1 MADNVKS
8 VSVKIGADV
17 SGFTKSL
24 NGLNKE
30 INNTQKLA
38 TALQKG
44 LELEFDESRFVQAQK
59 QVQAALAATEQKAQA
74 IRDELK
80 FLEDTGAVDTAG
92 YQKVQLELA
101 KTETTALKLK
111 QQLEAINQ
119 TGLKNT
125 QQDTEKLAER
135 LEKGAGYV
143 KNMTSDFSDL
153 SKKLKDSSTYG
164 KEFSDTQAQAKQKL
178 EDVNGEIYAMRIEL
192 EKAKSA
198 GLPDEEYQKL
208 ANEINEAEKQAKE
221 LEQTIENTSKLDI
234 DRLSQQFTNIGNK
247 IEGVGRSLTGIS
259 TAAGAAAVGIL
270 AAGKSAAASG
280 AEIDDLAQRSQI
292 SAEKIQELSYI
303 AMQTGVEQNQLQ
315 KAIIKTRAVFAD
327 FATGTENTATKA
339 LERLNIDISKFENS
353 EDAFDGI
360 ISALSQMDDL
370 TEQAAIANEIFGDR
384 LANNLIPYI
393 NAGDEAIAQFKE
405 EFAAIPSLTNEQI
418 AALAGLDDQ
427 FNRLTTTLEYQ
438 KMELGVAL
446 IPVWESLIEILD
458 EKIIPAVEKAISWFE
473 GLSTGQK
480 QAMLAALALVAALA
494 PTLIMIGKV
503 SQGVGTLI
511 KLFGSMTKATAATT
525 FGIAAL
531 GGALALGLDLIVDWQ
546 NMSTVE
552 KILKTLAVAALT
564 AAAAVAVFHASW
576 SMGIAVGAI
585 AAGIVAAV
593 AAINAAKKEL
603 LPEEDDIDVDNISGN
618 FSDSGYN
625 FSSSGTSGVSKEYYD
640 NSSTQINI
648 TMNATGNLDY
658 DVKEL
663 ADAVNK
669 QLVNKK
675 LSYR

>member
-1 MADNVKS
+1 MADNIKS
-8 VSVKIGADV
+8 VSVKIGADT
-17 SGFTKSL
+17 SEFLKSL
-24 NGLNKE
+24 KSIDKELN
-30 INNTQKLA
+30 TAQKTA
-38 TALQKG
+38 NALQKG

-59 QVQAALAATEQKAQA
+59 QAQTALAATEQKAEA
-74 IRDELK
+74 IRQELK
-80 FLEDTGAVDTAG
+80 FLEDSGKVDTAG
-92 YQKVQLELA
+92 YAKLQTELA
-101 KTETTALKLK
+101 KTETKALQLKEQLDKIDQLKLENVSK
-111 QQLEAINQ
+111 SF
-119 TGLKNT
+119 T
-125 QQDTEKLAER
+125 
-135 LEKGAGYV
+135 
-143 KNMTSDFSDL
+143 DFG
-153 SKKLKDSSTYG
+153 SK
-164 KEFSDTQAQAKQKL
+164 
-178 EDVNGEIYAMRIEL
+178 V
-192 EKAKSA
+192 
-198 GLPDEEYQKL
+198 
-208 ANEINEAEKQAKE
+208 
-221 LEQTIENTSKLDI
+221 
-234 DRLSQQFTNIGNK
+234 
-247 IEGVGRSLTGIS
+247 EGVGRSLTGIS

-327 FATGTENTATKA
+327 FASGTENTATKA
-339 LERLNIDISKFENS
+339 LERLNIDISKFKNS

-393 NAGDEAIAQFKE
+393 NAGDEAIAQFKA
-405 EFAAIPSLTNEQI
+405 EFAEIPSLTNEQI

-446 IPVWESLIEILD
+446 IPLWESLIELLD
-458 EKIIPAVEKAISWFE
+458 EKIIPAIEEAIGWFE
-473 GLSTGQK
+473 GLSTGQQ
-480 QAMLAALALVAALA
+480 QALLAALGLVAGLA
-494 PTLIMIGKV
+494 PLLIIIGKV
-503 SQGVGTLI
+503 STGIGALI
-511 KLFGSMTKATAATT
+511 NLFGSMTAATAATT
-525 FGIAAL
+525 AGIAAL
-531 GGALALGLDLIVDWQ
+531 VGALGLGLNLIVDWQ

-552 KILKTLAVAALT
+552 KILKSLALAALT

-576 SMGIAVGAI
+576 SVGIAVGAI

-603 LPEEDDIDVDNISGN
+603 LPDEPDIDVDNIGSD

-625 FSSSGTSGVSKEYYD
+625 FSSTGTSGVSKEYYD
-640 NSSTQINI
+640 SSTTEINI
-648 TMNATGNLDY
+648 TMNATGNLEY

-663 ADAVNK
+663 AEAVNK
-669 QLVNKK
+669 ELVNKK

>member
-1 MADNVKS
+1 MADNIKS
-8 VSVKIGADV
+8 VSIKIGADT
-17 SGFTKSL
+17 SEFLKSL
-24 NGLNKE
+24 KSIDKELN
-30 INNTQKLA
+30 TAQKTA
-38 TALQKG
+38 NALQKG

-59 QVQAALAATEQKAQA
+59 QAQTALAATEQKAEA
-74 IRDELK
+74 IRQELK
-80 FLEDTGAVDTAG
+80 FLEDSGKVDTAG
-92 YQKVQLELA
+92 YAKLQTELA
-101 KTETTALKLK
+101 KTETKALQLKEQLDKIDQLKLENVSK
-111 QQLEAINQ
+111 SF
-119 TGLKNT
+119 T
-125 QQDTEKLAER
+125 
-135 LEKGAGYV
+135 
-143 KNMTSDFSDL
+143 DFGS
-153 SKKLKDSSTYG
+153 
-164 KEFSDTQAQAKQKL
+164 
-178 EDVNGEIYAMRIEL
+178 
-192 EKAKSA
+192 
-198 GLPDEEYQKL
+198 
-208 ANEINEAEKQAKE
+208 
-221 LEQTIENTSKLDI
+221 
-234 DRLSQQFTNIGNK
+234 K

-327 FATGTENTATKA
+327 FASGTENTATKA
-339 LERLNIDISKFENS
+339 LERLNIDISKFKNS

-393 NAGDEAIAQFKE
+393 NAGDEAIQQFKE

-438 KMELGVAL
+438 KMQLGVAL
-446 IPVWESLIEILD
+446 LPLWESLIELLD
-458 EKIIPAVEKAISWFE
+458 EKIMPAIEKAISWFE
-473 GLSTGQK
+473 GLSTGQQ
-480 QAMLAALALVAALA
+480 QALLAALALVAGLA
-494 PTLIMIGKV
+494 PLLIIIGKV
-503 SQGVGTLI
+503 STGIGALI
-511 KLFGSMTKATAATT
+511 KLFGSMTAATAATT
-525 FGIAAL
+525 AGIAAL
-531 GGALALGLDLIVDWQ
+531 VGALALGLNLIVDWQ

-552 KILKTLAVAALT
+552 KILKSLALAALT

-576 SMGIAVGAI
+576 SVGIAVGAI

-603 LPEEDDIDVDNISGN
+603 LPDEPDIDVDNISSD

-625 FSSSGTSGVSKEYYD
+625 FSSTGTSGVSKEYYD
-640 NSSTQINI
+640 SSTTEINI
-648 TMNATGNLDY
+648 TMNATGNLEY

-663 ADAVNK
+663 AEAVNK
-669 QLVNKK
+669 ELVNKK

>member
-1 MADNVKS
+1 MADNIKS
-8 VSVKIGADV
+8 VSVKIGADT
-17 SGFTKSL
+17 SEFLKSL
-24 NGLNKE
+24 KSIDKELN
-30 INNTQKLA
+30 TAQKTA
-38 TALQKG
+38 NALQKG

-59 QVQAALAATEQKAQA
+59 QAQTALAATEQKAEA
-74 IRDELK
+74 IRQELK
-80 FLEDTGAVDTAG
+80 FLEDSGKVDTAG
-92 YQKVQLELA
+92 YAKLQTELA
-101 KTETTALKLK
+101 KTETKALQLQEQLEKIDKLKLENVSK
-111 QQLEAINQ
+111 SF
-119 TGLKNT
+119 T
-125 QQDTEKLAER
+125 
-135 LEKGAGYV
+135 
-143 KNMTSDFSDL
+143 DFGS
-153 SKKLKDSSTYG
+153 
-164 KEFSDTQAQAKQKL
+164 
-178 EDVNGEIYAMRIEL
+178 
-192 EKAKSA
+192 
-198 GLPDEEYQKL
+198 
-208 ANEINEAEKQAKE
+208 
-221 LEQTIENTSKLDI
+221 
-234 DRLSQQFTNIGNK
+234 K

-327 FATGTENTATKA
+327 FASGTENTATKA
-339 LERLNIDISKFENS
+339 LERLNIDINSFENS

-393 NAGDEAIAQFKE
+393 NAGDEAIAQFKA
-405 EFAAIPSLTNEQI
+405 EFAEIPSLTNEQI

-458 EKIIPAVEKAISWFE
+458 EKIIPAVEKAIGWFE
-473 GLSTGQK
+473 GLSTGQQ
-480 QAMLAALALVAALA
+480 QALLAALGLVAGLA
-494 PTLIMIGKV
+494 PLLIIIGKV
-503 SQGVGTLI
+503 STGIGALI
-511 KLFGSMTKATAATT
+511 NLFGSMTAATAATT
-525 FGIAAL
+525 AGIAAL
-531 GGALALGLDLIVDWQ
+531 VGALALGLNLIVDWQ

-552 KILKTLAVAALT
+552 KILKSLALAALT

-576 SMGIAVGAI
+576 SVGIAVGAI

-603 LPEEDDIDVDNISGN
+603 LPDEPDIDVDNIGSG

-625 FSSSGTSGVSKEYYD
+625 FSSTGTSGVSKEYYD
-640 NSSTQINI
+640 NSSTQINV
-648 TMNATGNLDY
+648 TLNATGNLEY

-663 ADAVNK
+663 AEAVNK
-669 QLVNKK
+669 ELVNKK